1 MVPASFVWF
10 NDGGCCGGGDGG
22 GGQVREH
29 GTQDLVRCV
38 GYAAFY
44 LGYMLFLK
52 KITGEFVYPIFEPI
66 TAKFGFPGLVG
77 FGVVLSAFVTLLGYV
92 GVCLV

>member
-1 MVPASFVWF
+1 
-10 NDGGCCGGGDGG
+10 
-22 GGQVREH
+22 
-29 GTQDLVRCV
+29 
-38 GYAAFY
+38 
-44 LGYMLFLK
+44 MLFLK